1 MGLEYKNL
9 TQGSVMSN
17 LLRLA
22 FPLMGTSFLQM
33 AYNLLT
39 MAWVGRL
46 DSSLGNYNNAIGA
59 IAILMWLTSAVGLLG
74 MIGSEISVGQS
85 IGRNKLYRAKIF
97 ASTTSTIAFIIS
109 IVWMLFFYF
118 EAPFL
123 LSFHHLDHQ
132 TYIEAIAFLRI
143 VLIVFPFQF
152 LTYTFIGIYNG
163 AGRSS
168 IPFKYMAVGIVINM
182 LIDPILMFQTNIGG
196 HNIGFGIGF
205 DGAAYG
211 TVISQFIVFLLF
223 ISQLKVKQGIIG
235 RYPLFIKPKLMYVKR
250 VFYLGLP
257 VSLTSGL
264 FAIINYILAGVAARF
279 DPNNGITSQTT
290 GGQIEGVTWNTAQ
303 GFSTALS
310 SFVSQNYAAKK
321 IERGFEAYKYTL
333 FILVT
338 IGVFVSLAFYFVGGF
353 IFGIIVPKQGAINA
367 GATYLQIM
375 GFVQVFMM
383 LEISSQGMFN
393 GVGRTIQPAIVSI
406 ICNALR
412 IPLAILISSNLPTE
426 YAILGVW
433 WAIAISSIIKG
444 TILPIWFYAI
454 YRNLKKQQ
462 VNKIKPA
469 TL

>member
-9 TQGSVMSN
+9 TQGSVLSN
-17 LLRLA
+17 LLKLA

-74 MIGSEISVGQS
+74 MIGAEISVGQS

-97 ASTTSTIAFIIS
+97 ASTASTIAFVLS
-109 IVWMLFFYF
+109 LGWMLIFYI
-118 EAPFL
+118 EAPFM
-123 LSFHHLDHQ
+123 LSFHHLDPQ
-132 TYIEAIAFLRI
+132 TYVEAIAFLRI
-143 VLIVFPFQF
+143 VVFVFPFQF
-152 LTYTFIGIYNG
+152 LTYTFVGIYNG

-168 IPFKYMAVGIVINM
+168 IPFKYLGIGIVINM
-182 LIDPILMFQTNIGG
+182 IIDPILMFKTSVLGIP
-196 HNIGFGIGF
+196 IGFGIGF

-211 TVISQFIVFLLF
+211 TAIAQFVVFLIF
-223 ISQLKVKQGIIG
+223 IYKLKIKQGIIG
-235 RYPLFIKPKLMYVKR
+235 SYPLFIKPKLMYIKR
-250 VFYLGLP
+250 IFYLGMP
-257 VSLTSGL
+257 VSLTSAL
-264 FAIINYILAGVAARF
+264 FSIINFTLAGVASRF
-279 DPNNGITSQTT
+279 DPRNGITSQTT

-310 SFVSQNYAAKK
+310 AFVSQNYAAKK
-321 IERGFEAYKYTL
+321 IERGFEAYIYTL
-333 FILVT
+333 KILVS
-338 IGVFVSLAFYFVGGF
+338 IGVLVSLAFYFAGGF
-353 IFGIIVPKQGAINA
+353 IFGIIVPKPDAINA
-367 GATYLQIM
+367 GATYLAIM

-406 ICNALR
+406 IFNVLR
-412 IPLAILISSNLPTE
+412 IPLAIVISSNLPAE

-433 WAIAISSIIKG
+433 WAIAISSICKG
-444 TILPIWFYAI
+444 TILPIWFYFI
-454 YRNLKKQQ
+454 YRNIKKKQ
-462 VNKIKPA
+462 VAKA